1 MTGARPLAAAAP
13 DRPVAALFLL
23 ALALYFAAQVAL
35 RLALGGSFEADEAEM
50 VVLSRDWHL
59 AFGSQPPLYNWYQS
73 AFFDLFGVNTLGLI
87 LAKNLMLF
95 AAYAL
100 MFAALRAVSGAR
112 LAVVGTLALAL
123 IPNLAWWAQRTG
135 SHSIA
140 LAAMT
145 SATVAAFLYLLRRP
159 GTGAFLLFGV
169 VVGLGGLAK
178 PNYWLVPPALL
189 LAAASMAA
197 YRPVLRDRRLWLSA
211 AVALLVVAV
220 PYGMMLGDPRATFSD
235 VWEFRRGTE
244 EAAAARWAGGLG
256 YLGRGVLIEM
266 LPAGIVLVLAL
277 GLGGRAAWRLS
288 RPNPFEVLLLRA
300 ALIGLVLV
308 ALGVVAGD
316 IGFVRARWL
325 LPLFMLG
332 LPPLMIAVFRAAS
345 ARSYRNFLRGMTGLA
360 LLLLVAIADTRLR
373 GAGSDSLRVD
383 VLAEAIE
390 TAVPDTPPLVG
401 PHYFTGNLLLH
412 RPGWEAFPPFPT
424 RRLDPPAGR
433 VLLIDDGRG
442 PAALLRQVREHGFP
456 GDTLPEPVLRGETV
470 LPYRFTAD
478 ETRRVGFLLYDFGPV
493 PR

>member
-1 MTGARPLAAAAP
+1 MMRAPAPAAAP
-13 DRPVAALFLL
+13 PDRPIAALFLL
-23 ALALYFAAQVAL
+23 VLAVYFAAQVVL
-35 RLALGGSFEADEAEM
+35 RLVLGGSFEADEAEM

-59 AFGSQPPLYNWYQS
+59 AAGSQPPLYNWYQS

-95 AAYAL
+95 TAYAL
-100 MFAALRAVSGAR
+100 MFAALVPGSGAR

-145 SATVAAFLYLLRRP
+145 SATVAAFLYLLRHP
-159 GTGAFLLFGV
+159 GTGAFLLFGLA
-169 VVGLGGLAK
+169 VGLGGLAK

-189 LAAASMAA
+189 LAAASLAV

-211 AVALLVVAV
+211 AVALLVIAV

-235 VWEFRRGTE
+235 VWEFRRGADE
-244 EAAAARWAGGLG
+244 DSAARWVAGLG
-256 YLGRGVLIEM
+256 YLGRGALIEM
-266 LPAGIVLVLAL
+266 LPAAIVLALAL

-288 RPNPFEVLLLRA
+288 PPNPSEALLLRA
-300 ALIGLVLV
+300 ALIGLGLV
-308 ALGVVAGD
+308 ALGVILGD
-316 IGFVRARWL
+316 IAFVRGRWL

-332 LPPLMIAVFRAAS
+332 LPPLMIVVFRAAS
-345 ARSYRNFLRGMTGLA
+345 ARSYRNFLRGMAGLA
-360 LLLLVAIADTRLR
+360 LVLLAAIADTRLR

-383 VLAEAIE
+383 LLAEAIE
-390 TAVPDTPPLVG
+390 TAVPDPPPLLG

-412 RPGWEAFPPFPT
+412 RPGWDAFPPFPT

-433 VLLIDDGRG
+433 VLLIDEGRG
-442 PAALLRQVREHGFP
+442 PRALLRQLREHGFP
-456 GDTLPEPVLRGETV
+456 GDALPAPVLTGEAV
-470 LPYRFTAD
+470 LPYRFTEE
-478 ETRRVGFLLYDFGPV
+478 ETRTVGFLLFDFGPP

>member
-1 MTGARPLAAAAP
+1 MNGASRTAP
-13 DRPVAALFLL
+13 AHARPVAAPFLL
-23 ALALYFAAQVAL
+23 ALAVYFVAQVAL

-95 AAYAL
+95 VAYAL

-112 LAVVGTLALAL
+112 LAVVGALALAL

-159 GTGAFLLFGV
+159 GTGAFLLFGL

-211 AVALLVVAV
+211 LAALLVVAV
-220 PYGMMLGDPRATFSD
+220 PYGLMLGDPRATFSD
-235 VWEFRRGTE
+235 VWEFRRGGDA
-244 EAAAARWAGGLG
+244 EAAAVWGAGLRHLVQGAL
-256 YLGRGVLIEM
+256 VEM
-266 LPAGIVLVLAL
+266 LSAGIAILLAL

-288 RPNPFEVLLLRA
+288 RPAPAETLLMRA

-308 ALGVVAGD
+308 ALGVVAGN
-316 IGFVRARWL
+316 IAFVRARWL

-332 LPPLMIAVFRAAS
+332 LPPLMIVIFRAAS
-345 ARSYRNFLRGMTGLA
+345 ARSYRNFLRGMVGLA
-360 LLLLVAIADTRLR
+360 LLLLAAIADTRLR

-390 TAVPDTPPLVG
+390 AAVPDTPPLLG

-424 RRLDPPAGR
+424 RRLDPPSGR

-442 PAALLRQVREHGFP
+442 PGVLLRQLQEHGFP
-456 GDTLPEPVLRGETV
+456 GDALPAPVLTGEAV
-470 LPYRFTAD
+470 LPYRFTDD
-478 ETRRVGFLLYDFGPV
+478 ETRAVGFLLFDFGRP
-493 PR
+493 PG